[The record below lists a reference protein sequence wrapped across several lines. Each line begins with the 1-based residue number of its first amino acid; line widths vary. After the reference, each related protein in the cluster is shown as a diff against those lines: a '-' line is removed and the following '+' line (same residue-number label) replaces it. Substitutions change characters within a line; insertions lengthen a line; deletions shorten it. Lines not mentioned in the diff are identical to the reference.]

1 MLGCPK
7 QGGTPGEGDNLDPN
21 MEFVQGI
28 KTLEKVDRKTGKVD
42 YDTALAY
49 FRSAVNLKP
58 DFANAAANAGWTAE
72 QMGDMDKPLAFTRRL
87 MKPIQP
93 RIS

>member
-1 MLGCPK
+1 MAH
-7 QGGTPGEGDNLDPN
+7 QGEGENLNPN

-58 DFANAAANAGWTAE
+58 DFANAAYNAGWTAE
-72 QMGDMDKPLAFTRRL
+72 QMGEMDQAVGFYKKP
-87 MKPIQP
+87 MKPIQA